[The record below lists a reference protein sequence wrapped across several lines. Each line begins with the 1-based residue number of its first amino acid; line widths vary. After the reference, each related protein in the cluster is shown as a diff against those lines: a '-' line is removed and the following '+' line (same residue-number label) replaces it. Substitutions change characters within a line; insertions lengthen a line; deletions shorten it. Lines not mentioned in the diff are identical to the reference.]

1 MPVIVGWIVSALS
14 FLFRS
19 KIGSWIA
26 AALLFFGIELAT
38 SSFVVEPLRDYVV
51 GAFAGM
57 PATAL
62 QWAGF
67 LQIDRYISIIF
78 SAYVAAFT
86 AGALG
91 RVFLRRKAA

>member
-1 MPVIVGWIVSALS
+1 MPGLVAWVISGLTV
-14 FLFRS
+14 LFRS
-19 KIGSWIA
+19 KIGSWFA

-38 SSFVVEPLRDYVV
+38 SAFVVEPLRDYVV

-57 PATAL
+57 PATVL
-62 QWAGF
+62 EWAGF

-78 SAYVAAFT
+78 SAYVAAFS
-86 AGALG
+86 AGAAG